1 MDLILEYQSQLVA
14 GTWMTIKLALAS
26 LTIALIFG
34 FLGAWAKLSA
44 SPVARRGAGAYTTIV
59 RGVPDLVLILLVFF
73 GGQVTLNGIGAATGL
88 WGYVD
93 ISKFVAGAGTIGVI
107 FGAYFTETFRGAI
120 MAIPRG
126 QIEAGISCGMRRS
139 LIFRHIIWPQM
150 VRFAL
155 PGFTNNWL
163 VQLKTTALVSV
174 IGLQDLV
181 YNAFTAGRS
190 SGQLFTFMAAAFVIY
205 LMLTGISDLLLRAL
219 GRRYSRGVVR
229 A

>member
-1 MDLILEYQSQLVA
+1 MILEYKAQLIA
-14 GTWMTIKLALAS
+14 GTTLTIQLALVS
-26 LTIALIFG
+26 LAIALVFG
-34 FLGAWAKLSA
+34 LLGAWAKLSA
-44 SPVARRGAGAYTTIV
+44 SGLAQRLAGSYTTIV
-59 RGVPDLVLILLVFF
+59 RGLPDLVLILLVFF
-73 GGQVTLNGIGAATGL
+73 GGQVTINWIGYATGL
-88 WGYVD
+88 WNYVE
-93 ISKFVAGAGTIGVI
+93 ISKFIAGSATIGVI

-120 MAIPRG
+120 MAIPSG
-126 QIEAGISCGMRRS
+126 QIEAGISCGMPRQ

-150 VRFAL
+150 VRYAL

-190 SGQLFTFMAAAFVIY
+190 TGQLFTFMAAAFVIY
-205 LMLTGISDLLLRAL
+205 LVLTAISDLGLRAL
-219 GRRYSRGVVR
+219 DRRYSRGVVR

>member
-1 MDLILEYQSQLVA
+1 MLLEYQSQLID
-14 GTWMTIKLALAS
+14 GTIMTIKLALTS
-26 LTIALIFG
+26 LVIALFFG
-34 FLGAWAKLSA
+34 LLGAWAKLSHNRLA
-44 SPVARRGAGAYTTIV
+44 QRLAGAYTTLV

-73 GGQVTLNGIGAATGL
+73 GGQVTLNNIGAMTGF
-88 WGYVD
+88 WGYVEV
-93 ISKFVAGAGTIGVI
+93 SQFAAGAGTIGVI

-126 QIEAGISCGMRRS
+126 QIEAGISCGMRKS

-150 VRFAL
+150 IRFAL

-190 SGQLFTFMAAAFVIY
+190 TGQLFTFMAAAFFIY
-205 LMLTGISDLLLRAL
+205 LLLTGISDLLLRAVE
-219 GRRYSRGVVR
+219 RRYNRGVVR